1 MDDVI
6 FEEFKGTGN
15 MEVVLD
21 KSLSEKRIFPSIN
34 INKSGTRREDLLLT
48 KEELETVYALRK
60 NMSSLPVAEVTE
72 ELINQMMATK
82 NNNELVARLNKIL
95 KK

>member
-1 MDDVI
+1 MML
-6 FEEFKGTGN
+6 FLKN
-15 MEVVLD
+15 LKVL
-21 KSLSEKRIFPSIN
+21 ERIFPSIN

-82 NNNELVARLNKIL
+82 NNHELVTRLNKIL

>member
-1 MDDVI
+1 M
-6 FEEFKGTGN
+6 
-15 MEVVLD
+15 
-21 KSLSEKRIFPSIN
+21 
-34 INKSGTRREDLLLT
+34 LT

>member
-1 MDDVI
+1 
-6 FEEFKGTGN
+6 

-82 NNNELVARLNKIL
+82 NNHELVTRLNKIL